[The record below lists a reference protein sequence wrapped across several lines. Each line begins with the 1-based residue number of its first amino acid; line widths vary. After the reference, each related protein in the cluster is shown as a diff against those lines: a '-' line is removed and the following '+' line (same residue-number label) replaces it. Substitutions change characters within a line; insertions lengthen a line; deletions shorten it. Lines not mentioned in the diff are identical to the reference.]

1 MLEAHGEGEEEVEV
15 LREQLNDRTHFQL
28 ITVKYSYLFTCL
40 QILGFA
46 LVVLSDGENL
56 YKFVISQPLYRQKVP
71 SC

>member
-28 ITVKYSYLFTCL
+28 ITVKYSYLFTCP

-46 LVVLSDGENL
+46 LSDGENL
-56 YKFVISQPLYRQKVP
+56 YKFVISQPLYRQKVQVT
-71 SC
+71 